1 MKALAVFIASAVLA
15 VIAAVAL
22 LSHMM
27 PPGEGSF
34 GMAKLVPLILMVLIP
49 VCFCLIWFPA
59 NLAVWLSLTREQKD
73 KATGTKRILA
83 FSGTLF
89 VLTLA
94 VSGCFLAPQL
104 FHRVHFYYKLEDQFG
119 QPVSGATIRRH
130 ENFTPATGDTESESD
145 AQGLFQESS
154 KPGESFSLNPRK
166 AGYALASLNANGAY
180 TEELRQKQKLA
191 HGAHDLIVVKMW
203 KMQGVEPLLSFNQ
216 TLRFHYAGAPLR
228 LDLLAGKLV
237 ESGGDLKITVNRP
250 PGEISGRHQQD
261 WGVRVEAIDGGVA
274 RSSWDEAR
282 VTHAAPQDGYE
293 RSDTQTASS
302 NRTGIDVIQQ
312 MYFIQSRNGQV
323 YSKAWLTFGINEKPD
338 GPMSLELRGVANT
351 NGSRNWEG
359 DPNTSQP

>member
-1 MKALAVFIASAVLA
+1 VKSVAIFIASAVLA
-15 VIAAVAL
+15 VIAAIAL

-73 KATGTKRILA
+73 KATGTKGILA

-94 VSGCFLAPQL
+94 VSGWFLAPQW

-154 KPGESFSLNPRK
+154 KPGESFSLNPSINLF
-166 AGYALASLNANGAY
+166 AAPYNFGSLHLGHSLQFRSDNM
-180 TEELRQKQKLA
+180 T
-191 HGAHDLIVVKMW
+191 
-203 KMQGVEPLLSFNQ
+203 VEPYWNQLFRSFG
-216 TLRFHYAGAPLR
+216 L
-228 LDLLAGKLV
+228 
-237 ESGGDLKITVNRP
+237 
-250 PGEISGRHQQD
+250 
-261 WGVRVEAIDGGVA
+261 
-274 RSSWDEAR
+274 
-282 VTHAAPQDGYE
+282 
-293 RSDTQTASS
+293 
-302 NRTGIDVIQQ
+302 
-312 MYFIQSRNGQV
+312 
-323 YSKAWLTFGINEKPD
+323 
-338 GPMSLELRGVANT
+338 
-351 NGSRNWEG
+351 
-359 DPNTSQP
+359 QP